1 MPDRG
6 MMHVFLLDNYDSF
19 TFNLYDYLL
28 QTGVKCTVMRNDA
41 FRPADLATLDI
52 QGIVL
57 SPGPK
62 RPADAG
68 CMMELIEVFHQSVPI
83 LGICLGHQ
91 AIGEFF
97 GAPLVQ
103 ANVPMH
109 GKTSPVYHN
118 QHALFKGIPS
128 PFQAMR
134 YHSLLLETL
143 ENTPLHCIAHTE
155 SKEIMALEHVSLPL
169 LGIQYHPESILTE
182 HGLAMIRNWV
192 LSLSPTKTD

>member
-1 MPDRG
+1 

-41 FRPADLATLDI
+41 FHPDELAALGI
-52 QGIVL
+52 HGIVL

-68 CMMELIEVFHQSVPI
+68 CMMDIIDRYHQSLPV

-91 AIGEFF
+91 AIGEYF
-97 GAPLVQ
+97 GAPLVR
-103 ANVPMH
+103 ASVPMH
-109 GKTSPVYHN
+109 GKTSPVSHN
-118 QHALFKGIPS
+118 QHWLFDGIPS

-134 YHSLLLETL
+134 YHSLLLQSL
-143 ENTPLHCIAHTE
+143 DDTPLRCIARTNTG
-155 SKEIMALEHVSLPL
+155 EIMALEHASLPL

-182 HGLAMIRNWV
+182 HGFSMIRNWV
-192 LSLSPTKTD
+192 QYVSRNS